1 MEAFFDNKTNII
13 NARICAVLDE
23 AVMYTA
29 ETKFE
34 FQGRVRT
41 ILLDENP
48 LPGTG
53 AAGAPAVVGAIN
65 WKDKS
70 FEVHGHRRK
79 CAELRRTTGNLF
91 TKYTRSG
98 LPSHGFVRKFW
109 RWSAARMEFE
119 LSYTHEEW
127 KATIED
133 GKTIVGRFC
142 VPFRPHL
149 FHKSKPAVIHLTPT
163 ALAEDEVF
171 LLLVF
176 IYEEVK
182 RQDKTNTSTPGGTGG
197 W

>member
-13 NARICAVLDE
+13 SARICAALDQ
-23 AVMYTA
+23 AVIYSV
-29 ETKFE
+29 ESKLE

-41 ILLDENP
+41 VLRDENP
-48 LPGTG
+48 LPGETSSKI
-53 AAGAPAVVGAIN
+53 VGAIN

-70 FEVHGHRRK
+70 FEVHGVRRK
-79 CAELRRTTGNLF
+79 YDELRRKTGTLF
-91 TKYTRSG
+91 NKSKY
-98 LPSHGFVRKFW
+98 W
-109 RWSAARMEFE
+109 RWSATRKEYE

-133 GKTIVGRFC
+133 GKTIAGRFC

-149 FHKSKPAVIHLTPT
+149 FSKSKPAVLHLTST

-171 LLLVF
+171 LILVF

-182 RQDKTNTSTPGGTGG
+182 RQDKTNTSTPGTTGG

>member
-1 MEAFFDNKTNII
+1 MEAFFDNKTNIV

-23 AVMYTA
+23 AVMYSVQ
-29 ETKFE
+29 TKFE

-41 ILLDENP
+41 ILRDENP
-48 LPGTG
+48 LPGT
-53 AAGAPAVVGAIN
+53 PSAVVGAIN
-65 WKDKS
+65 WKEKT
-70 FEVHGHRRK
+70 FEVQGQK
-79 CAELRRTTGNLF
+79 CKYDEIRRTAGSLF
-91 TKYTRSG
+91 NKTR
-98 LPSHGFVRKFW
+98 LW
-109 RWSAARMEFE
+109 RWSATRKEYDF
-119 LSYTHEEW
+119 SYTHEEW

-133 GKTIVGRFC
+133 GRTIAGRFC

-149 FHKSKPAVIHLTPT
+149 FSKSKPAVIHLTST

>member
-1 MEAFFDNKTNII
+1 MEAFFDNKTNVV

-23 AVMYTA
+23 AVMYSV

-41 ILLDENP
+41 ILRDENP
-48 LPGTG
+48 IPGPG
-53 AAGAPAVVGAIN
+53 ASRSAVVGAIN

-70 FEVHGHRRK
+70 FEVYGHK
-79 CAELRRTTGNLF
+79 HKVDELRRTAGTLF
-91 TKYTRSG
+91 NKTKY
-98 LPSHGFVRKFW
+98 W
-109 RWSAARMEFE
+109 RWSGARKEYE
-119 LSYTHEEW
+119 ISYTHEEW
-127 KATIED
+127 KATIEARD
-133 GKTIVGRFC
+133 AKSSGNEGKEGKAIAGRFC

-149 FHKSKPAVIHLTPT
+149 FHKSKPAVIHLTT
-163 ALAEDEVF
+163 EALAEDEVF

-182 RQDKTNTSTPGGTGG
+182 RQDKTNTATPGGTGG

>member
-23 AVMYTA
+23 AVMYSLQ
-29 ETKFE
+29 TKFE

-41 ILLDENP
+41 VLRDENP
-48 LPGTG
+48 LLPGTG
-53 AAGAPAVVGAIN
+53 TASAIVGGIN
-65 WKDKS
+65 WKEKT
-70 FEVHGHRRK
+70 FEVHGQKRK
-79 CAELRRTTGNLF
+79 YDELRRSAGSLF
-91 TKYTRSG
+91 NKTR
-98 LPSHGFVRKFW
+98 LW
-109 RWSAARMEFE
+109 RWSPARKEYE

-127 KATIED
+127 KATIAD

-149 FHKSKPAVIHLTPT
+149 FSKSKPAVIHLTST

-182 RQDKTNTSTPGGTGG
+182 RQEKTNTSTPGGTGG

>member
-23 AVMYTA
+23 AVMYSL
-29 ETKFE
+29 ETQFA

-41 ILLDENP
+41 VLRDEN
-48 LPGTG
+48 
-53 AAGAPAVVGAIN
+53 AVGSPSSRPIVGAIN

-70 FEVHGHRRK
+70 FDVHGHKRPCEELKRTEGTLFNKRK
-79 CAELRRTTGNLF
+79 
-91 TKYTRSG
+91 Y
-98 LPSHGFVRKFW
+98 W
-109 RWSAARMEFE
+109 RWSAARKEYE
-119 LSYTHEEW
+119 ISYTHEEW

-133 GKTIVGRFC
+133 GKTIAGRFC

-149 FHKSKPAVIHLTPT
+149 FSKSKPAVIHLTTT